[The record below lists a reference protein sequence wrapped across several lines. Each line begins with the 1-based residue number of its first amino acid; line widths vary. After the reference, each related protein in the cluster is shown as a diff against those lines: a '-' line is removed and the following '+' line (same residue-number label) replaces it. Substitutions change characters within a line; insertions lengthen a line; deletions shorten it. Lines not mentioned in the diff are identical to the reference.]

1 VQAQKPLNIIS
12 IKEVMSEDEFNSL
25 VDLFYW
31 LKNARDNNY
40 TQSDTVEPTNDLNYS
55 DNEIKRL
62 VG

>member
-1 VQAQKPLNIIS
+1 VQTQKLLSGSSEKDMLP
-12 IKEVMSEDEFNSL
+12 EDEFNSL
-25 VDLFYW
+25 VELFYW
-31 LKNARDNNY
+31 LKNARDYKY

>member
-1 VQAQKPLNIIS
+1 MQTQKPLNGSYDKDIL
-12 IKEVMSEDEFNSL
+12 SEDEFHSL
-25 VDLFYW
+25 VELFYW
-31 LKNARDNNY
+31 LKNARDNKY